1 MTASLLGR
9 TTLGR
14 ALAGLL
20 LALACAPLAACGSP
34 TEEPSGPETS
44 EASADPE
51 APPFAVKLE
60 GPDTANAGDEVTV
73 TLTNVGR
80 LPDAYQLTP
89 EPLGAARIAEPN
101 FNAAPGESVEV
112 KVTIKQTPVSIGVKS
127 VGGGGGEQVG
137 QLTID

>member
-1 MTASLLGR
+1 MTALIR
-9 TTLGR
+9 RHTALGR
-14 ALAGLL
+14 AVAGLI
-20 LALACAPLAACGSP
+20 LALTWAVLTACSS
-34 TEEPSGPETS
+34 TSDDPSGQETS
-44 EASADPE
+44 QPTTDD

-60 GPDTANAGDEVTV
+60 GPDSASAGDDVTI

-101 FNAAPGESVEV
+101 AHASPGESVEV
-112 KVTIKQTPVSIGVKS
+112 AVLVKQTPVSIVVKS

-137 QLTID
+137 EVTIN